1 MASKI
6 LAKIFLQECD
16 HQGMKPIHLASVC
29 GNDQAVKLLL
39 EQTPTELL
47 AKNRWKENAL
57 HMAAA
62 EGHEQVVFRLLEKAE
77 KIPTDLKVL
86 LSTENQN
93 GATPLHHAVYGG
105 SINIVYKLVEK
116 CRDYPKM
123 LNATQRNLMTPLHL
137 ACIVGK
143 LDIVKHLVENGAKLM
158 NNGKVEGAN
167 KEAQNK
173 KGYTA
178 LLSAAKYG
186 KYDAVL
192 LLLEHKVNIKVRAND
207 HCNII
212 HVCAER
218 NNLEVLKKLREKNIL
233 LESMVN
239 IPDLDRNTPLHI
251 AAKNGYLEFTEK
263 QRKPNSI
270 RLLCSKW
277 SEKGAEILIDSGAP
291 VNMLKF
297 NNYANSGMAPLHW
310 ACKGG
315 HVDMVKLLLDKG
327 AEATE
332 IEDGRNALDVAADNR
347 NNDCAMEIINRKDWM
362 EVLKFKTKSG
372 GDEEKTTTMRRLIM
386 NLPIVAKQVFNKCCK
401 QEIKIDSERR
411 TSSNYD
417 SEIAPI
423 RSNGT
428 CEVISEAQQEWG
440 DSCDFKHG
448 EWIAGYIAIGA
459 AILNL
464 IKEFVQMY
472 GGQRA
477 YFRDPT
483 NWIELSL
490 YGSAIAAACP
500 FTEYTQTYGILEGW
514 QWQLGSITIFLSWME
529 LLLFVENIPKFKLG
543 IYVIMFTN
551 ILKTFLKFSIV
562 LFVFVCAFGFSFHV
576 LFQNQ
581 IAFTNLW
588 KSIVR
593 TLVIMIGEIDFDSMF
608 NAEQTSPAYSD
619 QVYYE
624 VVSYIVFVASLII
637 MSIIVMNMLV
647 GLAVDDI
654 KEVQKKA
661 ELESRA
667 RHTKLVLETQSKLPK
682 QWIKRFI
689 PNEGKIEVKHNEQKE
704 LTQIV
709 EKTSNDAVKSQ
720 MHNLRLRIYDV
731 NKRAQRIESMMKLNI
746 GNNTYESDDDN
757 DDLDL

>member
-1 MASKI
+1 MSI
-6 LAKIFLQECD
+6 VE
-16 HQGMKPIHLASVC
+16 S
-29 GNDQAVKLLL
+29 NDSDLLCHPLVK
-39 EQTPTELL
+39 
-47 AKNRWKENAL
+47 
-57 HMAAA
+57 
-62 EGHEQVVFRLLEKAE
+62 RLLR
-77 KIPTDLKVL
+77 
-86 LSTENQN
+86 
-93 GATPLHHAVYGG
+93 
-105 SINIVYKLVEK
+105 YKWE
-116 CRDYPKM
+116 D
-123 LNATQRNLMTPLHL
+123 
-137 ACIVGK
+137 
-143 LDIVKHLVENGAKLM
+143 KHL
-158 NNGKVEGAN
+158 
-167 KEAQNK
+167 
-173 KGYTA
+173 
-178 LLSAAKYG
+178 
-186 KYDAVL
+186 
-192 LLLEHKVNIKVRAND
+192 
-207 HCNII
+207 
-212 HVCAER
+212 
-218 NNLEVLKKLREKNIL
+218 
-233 LESMVN
+233 
-239 IPDLDRNTPLHI
+239 
-251 AAKNGYLEFTEK
+251 
-263 QRKPNSI
+263 
-270 RLLCSKW
+270 
-277 SEKGAEILIDSGAP
+277 
-291 VNMLKF
+291 
-297 NNYANSGMAPLHW
+297 
-310 ACKGG
+310 
-315 HVDMVKLLLDKG
+315 
-327 AEATE
+327 
-332 IEDGRNALDVAADNR
+332 
-347 NNDCAMEIINRKDWM
+347 
-362 EVLKFKTKSG
+362 
-372 GDEEKTTTMRRLIM
+372 RLIFWLIFFLYLCFM
-386 NLPIVAKQVFNKCCK
+386 IPFNVFMMTIPPPYATN
-401 QEIKIDSERR
+401 S
-411 TSSNYD
+411 
-417 SEIAPI
+417 
-423 RSNGT
+423 SNGT

-588 KSIVR
+588 KSIVK

-682 QWIKRFI
+682 QWRKRFI
-689 PNEGKIEVKHNEQKE
+689 PKEGKIEVKHNEQKE

-731 NKRAQRIESMMKLNI
+731 NKRAQSIESMMKLNI